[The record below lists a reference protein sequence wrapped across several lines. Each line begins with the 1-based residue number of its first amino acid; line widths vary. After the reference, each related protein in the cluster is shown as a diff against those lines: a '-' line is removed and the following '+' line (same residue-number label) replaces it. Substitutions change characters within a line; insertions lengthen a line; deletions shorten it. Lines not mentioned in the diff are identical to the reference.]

1 MIDLASGPAHRFFA
15 GACSPSHPPDLF
27 YPIENAPT
35 EQRQST

>member
-1 MIDLASGPAHRFFA
+1 MIDLANGPRLRTWA
-15 GACSPSHPPDLF
+15 GAPGPSHPPDLF